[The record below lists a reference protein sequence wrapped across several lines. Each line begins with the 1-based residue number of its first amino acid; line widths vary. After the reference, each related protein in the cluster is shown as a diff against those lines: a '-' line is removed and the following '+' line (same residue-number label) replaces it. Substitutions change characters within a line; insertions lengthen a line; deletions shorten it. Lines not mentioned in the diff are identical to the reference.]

1 MDESLRKT
9 PLYRALHRPQLLL
22 GGDRKIMVITLAAS
36 ALLILVSR
44 NTVSIVFGLIIL
56 AIGVYGLRRA
66 AKADPMMREVYLRH
80 IQYKGYYAPFS
91 RPWRVANSKRV
102 Y

>member
-1 MDESLRKT
+1 MDEPLRQT

-22 GGDRKIMVITLAAS
+22 GGDRKLMVITLAAA

-44 NTVSIVFGLIIL
+44 NTVSITFGLIIL
-56 AIGVYGLRRA
+56 VIGVYGLRRA

-80 IQYKGYYAPFS
+80 IKYKGYYAPFS
-91 RPWRVANSKRV
+91 RPWRVGKEKGV